1 MNGQP
6 MRPGDPL
13 SGLEGLEELPSF
25 ELTDETLRL
34 EQIRDQA
41 RARRIPVDRTDTDV
55 LISIANLLE
64 EVLAVQRH
72 MLARISDTADSRS
85 SVEIATN
92 SKGTNIT
99 CKAYSGSDIEQ
110 AESAALESY
119 LRLKSQFDGA
129 PS

>member
-1 MNGQP
+1 MW
-6 MRPGDPL
+6 
-13 SGLEGLEELPSF
+13 EEELPSF
-25 ELTDETLRL
+25 DVDAAISNLETV
-34 EQIRDQA
+34 RDQA
-41 RARRIPVDRTDTDV
+41 RARRIPLERTDTDV

-119 LRLKSQFDGA
+119 LRLKGQFDGV